1 MAQWPCEGLYH
12 QSAGLKDTMCREHEQ
27 HGNFEGYLLP
37 F

>member
-1 MAQWPCEGLYH
+1 MAQWPCEGSYH
-12 QSAGLKDTMCREHEQ
+12 QSAGLKGTMCRGHKQ

>member
-1 MAQWPCEGLYH
+1 MAQWPCEGTL
-12 QSAGLKDTMCREHEQ
+12 CRGYKQ